1 MIMPKNFS
9 RLIKSQTS
17 GGRSRHSQLIFH
29 SSSIAQSASTGPWR
43 KACSSAVSA
52 ACGYCSSFAQSGLPA
67 NRSASHQT
75 SPASSAS
82 RSVSDIA
89 GNTPR
94 AQEKIGLVMM
104 SRRKAKEVM
113 AMSSCSMD
121 LRDPAVPHL
130 RKTVHSSGKREIQ
143 VNFAS
148 KNETKLTG
156 TITARFVNSSGKRSR
171 FTSPRLRRAVPGM
184 IHYAAAH
191 ARQIRREPDTF
202 WLSRL
207 RKGPGMQYVNSI
219 FGELLKPIDRR
230 QFREIVERHDGN
242 AYDKTFKSWDHLVTM
257 VGAQLGRVT
266 SLRAVEATVKANS
279 HQHYHLGVSKAPR
292 ATLSRANA
300 RRPVGVFA
308 ETFAMLAKKADR
320 HARVEGTEMV
330 RLIDSSPIPLGKMCE
345 WAEWNGRIRGMKM
358 HVVYHPGNDVPR
370 CVEITPAT
378 VNDVEIGRQT
388 ELEAGATY
396 VFDKGYYHFGWWK
409 KISAANAFFVTRVKV
424 NTRLRM
430 TKSPYVRKR
439 IGDGFRIIADADVIL
454 ASKGDSKLPI
464 PLRRIKVKRDKG
476 GTITLITNDLERT
489 AVEIAA
495 LYKRRWQIELLFR
508 WIKQHLDIRTFLGT
522 NETAIRLQ
530 IFAAMIAY
538 LLLRF
543 AARVNCVKMPALR
556 LAELVCQRLFMRTP
570 IAEIN
575 KPPPVNPSKRK
586 SRLSPDQLG
595 FCYA

>member
-1 MIMPKNFS
+1 MGLSLRRQGRTPALQGSSKIDHRP
-9 RLIKSQTS
+9 Q
-17 GGRSRHSQLIFH
+17 GRSLPQPCRRIATVRRFRQRHHTVQRIPV
-29 SSSIAQSASTGPWR
+29 G
-43 KACSSAVSA
+43 
-52 ACGYCSSFAQSGLPA
+52 GLPA
-67 NRSASHQT
+67 
-75 SPASSAS
+75 P
-82 RSVSDIA
+82 SDIA
-89 GNTPR
+89 RERRCQFRKGHGKKPG
-94 AQEKIGLVMM
+94 AGEKQGCDLSAGLVRTCVGRLAWDDSMLRRSGDFSLAPLLWGEGWGEGLLPRTQKHNVCGDSPSPGSHRTM
-104 SRRKAKEVM
+104 RSLSSGAHSRDPLA
-113 AMSSCSMD
+113 S
-121 LRDPAVPHL
+121 LRDP
-130 RKTVHSSGKREIQ
+130 
-143 VNFAS
+143 
-148 KNETKLTG
+148 
-156 TITARFVNSSGKRSR
+156 
-171 FTSPRLRRAVPGM
+171 TSPREERRAVPGM

-266 SLRAVEATVKANS
+266 SLRGVEATVKANS

-320 HARVEGTEMV
+320 HTRAEGAEMV
-330 RLIDSSPIPLGKMCE
+330 RLIDSSPVPLGKMCE
-345 WAEWNGRIRGMKM
+345 WAKWNGRIRGMKM

-409 KISAANAFFVTRVKV
+409 KINAANAFLVTRVKV
-424 NTRLRM
+424 NTRLRK
-430 TKSPYVRKR
+430 TKSRYVRKT
-439 IGDGFRIIADADVIL
+439 IGDGFRIIADADVML

-495 LYKRRWQIELLFR
+495 LYKRRWQMELLFR
-508 WIKQHLDIRTFLGT
+508 WIKQHLNLGKFMGR
-522 NETAIRLQ
+522 NDNAIRLQ
-530 IFAAMIAY
+530 IIAAMIAY
-538 LLLRF
+538 LLLRL
-543 AARVNCVKMPALR
+543 ARRLNSLKMLDLR
-556 LAELVCQRLFMRTP
+556 LAELVCQRLFMRKS
-570 IAEIN
+570 IAEIDT
-575 KPPPVNPSKRK
+575 PPPVNPSKPK
-586 SRLSPDQLG
+586 PKFSPDQLG
-595 FCYA
+595 FNYV